1 MLVALINSFNRCDLL
16 DGCLSTL
23 SAALSKLPI
32 PTAILVYDAGS
43 KDGSRE
49 FVKAF
54 AAKSPVPLHLYEA
67 SKTEDTSFSAGLN
80 TAAKEANKLYP
91 QVKRYF
97 IYETDNFISNPE
109 AIPKAMKFMDEHAD
123 VAVVGFT
130 CQKHAGHYTG
140 SGDQFPTPWEFILSP
155 PVVMRLR
162 DKMGRGEN
170 TLREGKEWYWSDVV
184 FSSPI
189 LVRRE
194 AWEKVGGFDP
204 VNIPFAEADYD
215 LAWRLRKHGWKEA
228 ILVLAGV
235 IHDNRSVLSEWSQT
249 RARRF
254 HQARYQ
260 LMKMHSGRSVG
271 WMKPFL
277 FLRHAAEVSV
287 LAVKAPFQD
296 KGGKRLAARW
306 KLLTSVFNGYN

>member
-1 MLVALINSFNRCDLL
+1 MLVALINSFGRCDLL

-23 SAALSKLPI
+23 SAHLKLLPV

-49 FVKAF
+49 FVKKF
-54 AAKSPVPLHLYEA
+54 AETSPVPVHLYEA

-91 QVKRYF
+91 QVQRYF
-97 IYETDNFISNPE
+97 IYETDNFLKNPD
-109 AIPKAMKFMDEHAD
+109 AIPKAMAFMDAHAD
-123 VAVVGFT
+123 VAVIGFT

-155 PVVMRLR
+155 PVVMKMRDRL
-162 DKMGRGEN
+162 GRGES

-215 LAWRLRKHGWKEA
+215 LAWRLRKKGWKEA
-228 ILVLAGV
+228 ILCQPGV

-254 HQARYQ
+254 HQARYR
-260 LMKMHSGRSVG
+260 LMQMHYGSWIG

-277 FLRHAAEVSV
+277 FLRHAAEVTL
-287 LAVKAPFQD
+287 LAIKAPFRE